1 MAVTKLWKV
10 ENRLDHVID
19 YATDKNKT
27 KKLNSMREVLNYAM
41 NEEKTEKQFYVTG
54 INCDVK
60 SAEEQMIKTKKKF
73 GKYKY
78 SKNNSIIAFH
88 GYTFNK

>member
-27 KKLNSMREVLNYAM
+27 EKLNSMREVLNYAM
-41 NEEKTEKQFYVTG
+41 NEEKTRRNYYYSVLKNTAVNIGSRCT
-54 INCDVK
+54 
-60 SAEEQMIKTKKKF
+60 TKKSTK
-73 GKYKY
+73 
-78 SKNNSIIAFH
+78 
-88 GYTFNK
+88 